1 MKNMIND
8 ASVNEWFTQQMAS
21 LTPMKMV
28 LALLM
33 GFIVGM
39 IIALVYRKAFRGVLF
54 SPSFANTL
62 IMLCMI
68 TTPVV
73 MCIKSNI
80 ALSMGMVGALSI
92 VRFRTAVKDPLD
104 TAYMFWSLT
113 MGILLGAELYT
124 IALVVVAGI
133 SIAMLALAFFR
144 LRTPNTFLLVTHYD
158 ESAEAEVMDFIHRIK
173 VQRLRSKTV
182 TPGGVELTVEVQ
194 LRERFDIVNKLM
206 DTEGVHNATLIACQ
220 SEAGNEGASMI
231 IRNIPLRHELKY
243 FITPAELTVLRNSL
257 TPLMKL
263 DQEREYHIRS
273 LYFDTINDDALEEKI
288 AGVGNRKKYRIRIYD
303 FSDKVIK
310 LECKS
315 KYGDL
320 ISKQSVSIPRDL
332 ADQLIAGDPE
342 GLQRMR
348 HPLLHDVYREMK
360 TRLLRPVVI
369 VDYVREAYIHPAEEV
384 RITFDKQ
391 IRTGL
396 YQTDMFNPNI
406 PTYPVFDDPVEV
418 LEVKYDE
425 FLPSYLQAILS
436 GVTAQRSAVSKYTWC
451 RRYENKEF

>member
-1 MKNMIND
+1 
-8 ASVNEWFTQQMAS
+8 
-21 LTPMKMV
+21 
-28 LALLM
+28 
-33 GFIVGM
+33 
-39 IIALVYRKAFRGVLF
+39 
-54 SPSFANTL
+54 
-62 IMLCMI
+62 
-68 TTPVV
+68 
-73 MCIKSNI
+73 
-80 ALSMGMVGALSI
+80 
-92 VRFRTAVKDPLD
+92 
-104 TAYMFWSLT
+104 
-113 MGILLGAELYT
+113 
-124 IALVVVAGI
+124 
-133 SIAMLALAFFR
+133 
-144 LRTPNTFLLVTHYD
+144 
-158 ESAEAEVMDFIHRIK
+158 
-173 VQRLRSKTV
+173 
-182 TPGGVELTVEVQ
+182 
-194 LRERFDIVNKLM
+194 
-206 DTEGVHNATLIACQ
+206 
-220 SEAGNEGASMI
+220 MI

-243 FITPAELTVLRNSL
+243 FITPAELTVLRHSL

-263 DQEREYHIRS
+263 DQEHEY
-273 LYFDTINDDALEEKI
+273 YINDDALDEKI

-303 FSDKVIK
+303 FSDKIIK

-396 YQTDMFNPNI
+396 YQTDMFNPSI

-425 FLPSYLQAILS
+425 FLPSYLQAVLS